1 MRVLWSTPGPLAT
14 TMNALTFALLTL
26 GTAAL
31 GLVVWR
37 VFRPGKGWGAALCA
51 AGCGLILLAYA
62 VRLWD
67 GDFVD
72 RNGQTRGYLLH
83 ITARGILIAWT
94 ATEAIHYWSLLRR
107 RLALGLA
114 DPVATN
120 QILLWGISGIFAFG
134 GTGTLGYA
142 RFVLHQHPLELF
154 GVTAVLMVMV
164 VGASVSMWCAFFPPG
179 WLSRRVERVLWR
191 QRRRAVN
198 AFQELDEPGRGLRAV
213 ARRTD
218 PTTRSQRHWWTAQR
232 RDRSWRSTQA
242 AIQSGPVC
250 DRETPERRASR

>member
-1 MRVLWSTPGPLAT
+1 MQAIAILSMVFTVAVTLTVGVRLLLVARRTRGLPEFLFGFTFLSTALGQAFGEIGMRVLWSTPGPLAT

-94 ATEAIHYWSLLRR
+94 ATEAIHYWSLLRK

-154 GVTAVLMVMV
+154 GVTAFLMAMV
-164 VGASVSMWCAFFPPG
+164 VGASGSMWCAFFPPN
-179 WLSRRVERVLWR
+179 WLRRWVE
-191 QRRRAVN
+191 RRAV
-198 AFQELDEPGRGLRAV
+198 AV
-213 ARRTD
+213 A
-218 PTTRSQRHWWTAQR
+218 
-232 RDRSWRSTQA
+232 
-242 AIQSGPVC
+242 
-250 DRETPERRASR
+250 

>member
-1 MRVLWSTPGPLAT
+1 MQAIAILSMVFTAAVTLTVGVRLLLVARRTRGLPEVLFGFTFLSTALGQAFGEIGMRVLWSTPGPLAT

-51 AGCGLILLAYA
+51 AGCGLILMAYA

-120 QILLWGISGIFAFG
+120 QILLWGISGIFAF
-134 GTGTLGYA
+134 
-142 RFVLHQHPLELF
+142 
-154 GVTAVLMVMV
+154 
-164 VGASVSMWCAFFPPG
+164 
-179 WLSRRVERVLWR
+179 
-191 QRRRAVN
+191 
-198 AFQELDEPGRGLRAV
+198 
-213 ARRTD
+213 
-218 PTTRSQRHWWTAQR
+218 
-232 RDRSWRSTQA
+232 
-242 AIQSGPVC
+242 
-250 DRETPERRASR
+250 